1 MVNINTND
9 EYKKYF
15 GKAMPQIIHDIRN
28 PLNIIIGFSSIMQID
43 DTISQ
48 ENAQYLQKIYLQV
61 SVHIVKAIFART

>member
-48 ENAQYLQKIYLQV
+48 ENAQYLQKISLLPIGITK
-61 SVHIVKAIFART
+61 SSLISLE